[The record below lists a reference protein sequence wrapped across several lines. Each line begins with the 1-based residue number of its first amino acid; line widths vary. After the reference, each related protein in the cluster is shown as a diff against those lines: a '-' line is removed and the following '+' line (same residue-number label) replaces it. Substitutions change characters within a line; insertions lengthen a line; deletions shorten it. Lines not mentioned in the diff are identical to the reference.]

1 MALIR
6 EIGIAVR
13 IVIITLWLQSAGVA
27 ALIHWVR
34 HALASD
40 AHRLGPFRSA
50 VLVVRFT
57 AAVIV
62 LHVVLISVRHAEPP
76 LRLLPG
82 SHLFPF
88 VIVLKADCHADGR
101 VALRPNFGAA

>member
-13 IVIITLWLQSAGVA
+13 IVIITLWLQSAGLA

-34 HALASD
+34 HALASE
-40 AHRLGPFRSA
+40 AHKLGPFRSA
-50 VLVVRFT
+50 VRVVRLA

-62 LHVVLISVRHAEPP
+62 LHGVLNSILGELLSPALFLVLGIRP
-76 LRLLPG
+76 LFLG
-82 SHLFPF
+82 
-88 VIVLKADCHADGR
+88 
-101 VALRPNFGAA
+101 